1 MFCIGHHLYVQERY
15 SSSPAFISWLEIRI
29 LIESLEKT
37 DQTYLNA
44 SDLPQLQRQL
54 LEFNTLMGRI

>member
-1 MFCIGHHLYVQERY
+1 MFCIVHHLNVQESY
-15 SSSPAFISWLEIRI
+15 SSSPVFISWLEIRI

-37 DQTYLNA
+37 HQMYLNA

-54 LEFNTLMGRI
+54 LEFNTLIDRI